1 MYALRVDV
9 DETSVFTQRNL
20 RRGHG
25 LICRYGAMLCG
36 KFALGLFRK
45 KTLAGAGNAVIN
57 VAFYR

>member
-1 MYALRVDV
+1 MYALRVNV

-20 RRGHG
+20 RRDHS

-45 KTLAGAGNAVIN
+45 KTLTSFGYAIIN